1 MNIKELLETLGKDRW
16 DDINSSLTS
25 YRSYRGLEYS
35 LHLNEFDEWE
45 ANYNTEDYSL
55 RTSNVNINECIL
67 EIEKNIDILI
77 DEGI

>member
-1 MNIKELLETLGKDRW
+1 MNIKEVLETLEKDKW
-16 DDINSSLTS
+16 DDKENILYKT
-25 YRSYRGLEYS
+25 YRGLQYS

-45 ANYNTEDYSL
+45 ANYSTEYYSL
-55 RTSNVNINECIL
+55 RTINTNISECIF